1 MVIKN
6 TELKKMLKEKG
17 KQYVI
22 IMWCNWKIDL
32 TKKQLEYV
40 RGYKE

>member
-1 MVIKN
+1 
-6 TELKKMLKEKG
+6 MLKEKG

-32 TKKQLEYV
+32 TEKQLEYV
-40 RGYKE
+40 RNYENKRRNRQFNSK